1 MESYAWGPVI
11 AYDVGHAKSYD
22 VVGAVKSYCW
32 VSVGPCDW
40 CHVKSYGGDSEMY
53 RWCFCCCIDVFG
65 QYGYC
70 TGLFLVSH
78 RHDSWLCEEYVHC
91 RLCGMPLHLSS
102 HLILHQS

>member
-1 MESYAWGPVI
+1 MRKLYE
-11 AYDVGHAKSYD
+11 

-40 CHVKSYGGDSEMY
+40 CHVKSYGGGSEMY
-53 RWCFCCCIDVFG
+53 CWGIEVFG

-70 TGLFLVSH
+70 TGLFLVS
-78 RHDSWLCEEYVHC
+78 RNQVSWLCEEYVHC